1 LVRMLAIISLI
12 ILLCSSASAQSVVVE
27 AENYVTFYNA
37 GGTTIY
43 VTTCSGASGGLAVDG
58 FDWIGDWIELVVNI
72 PLAGSYADSIQSAG
86 LVSIASE
93 FQSTVID
100 GKPGGGDFLSTFN
113 IVGLGIG

>member
-1 LVRMLAIISLI
+1 MLAIISLI
-12 ILLCSSASAQSVVVE
+12 ILLCSAASAQSIMVE
-27 AENYVTFYNA
+27 AENYITFYNA

-43 VTTCSGASGGLAVDG
+43 VTNCSGASGGLAVEG
-58 FDWIGDWIELVVNI
+58 FDWTGDWIELVVNI
-72 PLAGSYADSIQSAG
+72 PLAGSYADSIRAAG

-93 FQSTVID
+93 FQSRVIN